1 VVGSTDQQVI
11 QLLALANREGRE
23 SSDSFDWQA
32 LTRQQTFTTVA
43 DEVQPGAVPT
53 DLDRYL
59 PNSIFDRTTQR
70 QVMGPITAQ
79 QWQAI
84 KAQPQLNRVFLAF
97 RIRNN
102 DWLMTP
108 TPTAGDTIAYSY
120 ITSEWAQSA
129 SGVGKTSFTAD
140 NDTARI
146 SENLI
151 TLGLIW
157 RFLRAKG
164 LDYAEEYRTYQG
176 ELQRASAKDGGATFL
191 DITGVTTYNI
201 WGNYNN
207 IPIGSFPG

>member
-1 VVGSTDQQVI
+1 MI
-11 QLLALANREGRE
+11 QLHALANREGRE
-23 SSDSFDWQA
+23 SSDAFDWQA

-43 DEVQPGAVPT
+43 DEVQPGAVPS

-59 PNSIFDRTTQR
+59 ANTIFDRTTMR

-108 TPTAGDTIAYSY
+108 TPSEGDTIAYSY
-120 ITSEWAQSA
+120 ITSEWCESA
-129 SGVGKTSFTAD
+129 SGVGKTSFTED
-140 NDTARI
+140 NDVARI

-164 LDYAEEYRTYQG
+164 LDYAEEYRTYQE
-176 ELQRASAKDGGATFL
+176 ELQRTSAKDGGATFL
-191 DITGVTTYNI
+191 DITGVATYNI
-201 WGNYNN
+201 FGNYTNV
-207 IPIGSFPG
+207 PIGNFPG